1 MGNLLAV
8 GCGGFLGASARYLVS
23 LAAGRLDTRGFPLGT
38 FAVNLAG
45 AFLIGFLSE
54 LLARAAL
61 DRNRLRLFLTTGVM
75 GGFTTFSTFSLETVN
90 FLPGGPAVAGGG
102 ERPAERGFL
111 PRGRG
116 GGEALRGA
124 GGVKRNEAAVAVPN
138 ATSVRRNIENPTEY
152 RRHII
157 GNCAIL
163 IAQCVKR

>member
-54 LLARAAL
+54 LLARVCP

-75 GGFTTFSTFSLETVN
+75 GGFTTFSTFSLETAN
-90 FLPGGPAVAGGG
+90 LFQAG
-102 ERPAERGFL
+102 RPWLAAANVLLSVVFCL
-111 PRGRG
+111 
-116 GGEALRGA
+116 AGA
-124 GGVKRNEAAVAVPN
+124 AA
-138 ATSVRRNIENPTEY
+138 
-152 RRHII
+152 
-157 GNCAIL
+157 GKLCA
-163 IAQCVKR
+163 ARAA